1 MNRCTCSCSRSSRVA
16 RFSQQNPHICYSKIC
31 QSRFEG
37 SLSKFV
43 FRRVN
48 CAFFGVVSLI
58 IFACQVLNIEFLGS
72 LPPRATVKSIPRTW
86 QHCAALTPFP
96 ADSIQINRASSAFW
110 RALLFIHSVASAA
123 LASKMPCSEVTDA
136 VFSAEEMQERCC
148 ERTRKL
154 KVLKFAKLTENATT
168 PSRGSNR
175 AAGFDLYRW
184 LARSRWQTNAVSLC
198 SAHACCSARLDSCRI
213 PVCSVSR
220 SLVFFISV
228 FLTCKTSSL
237 AVYSVHLM
245 NCSACSCMLLC
256 TWLDSCTIPRFYAP
270 RPADNA
276 CNSSIYCCF

>member
-1 MNRCTCSCSRSSRVA
+1 MNAPVSLKWTVAHALVHAAPGLPGFRNKTRTFVIQKYANRVSR
-16 RFSQQNPHICYSKIC
+16 
-31 QSRFEG
+31 G

-72 LPPRATVKSIPRTW
+72 LPPAATVKSNSADLATLRST
-86 QHCAALTPFP
+86 HPFP

-110 RALLFIHSVASAA
+110 RALFIHSVASAA

-136 VFSAEEMQERCC
+136 VSPQKRCKSDAVNGHEE
-148 ERTRKL
+148 L

-184 LARSRWQTNAVSLC
+184 LDPEPLADQRCVSVFC
-198 SAHACCSARLDSCRI
+198 SCMLFCTLRFMQNTRLQCFPLFSF
-213 PVCSVSR
+213 
-220 SLVFFISV
+220 LISV
-228 FLTCKTSSL
+228 FLTCRK
-237 AVYSVHLM
+237 HLHWQYIV
-245 NCSACSCMLLC
+245 C
-256 TWLDSCTIPRFYAP
+256 TWWTVLRAH
-270 RPADNA
+270 A
-276 CNSSIYCCF
+276 CCCARG